1 MKHLHVIKQVKVIIL
16 SWFVCLCIL
25 TYVSYSMC
33 HGVSQRLWSSRV
45 SKSFTWQHS
54 AQLQTQENIR
64 KIEIFYVAGKTEL
77 IITITNVCCLHLWVY
92 VFISVLVYLCFCPMK
107 IEFQTFGE
115 RTALQSENILDHP
128 QVFVSPKCITFSFA
142 PIFKV
147 GYTETTKRC
156 VFNVAADAL
165 WEMLIRFVRLH
176 LSCWH
181 CQCSLNSFCH

>member
-1 MKHLHVIKQVKVIIL
+1 MFHTPCVM
-16 SWFVCLCIL
+16 
-25 TYVSYSMC
+25 VSANAS
-33 HGVSQRLWSSRV
+33 GVPECRRV
-45 SKSFTWQHS
+45 SLGNI
-54 AQLQTQENIR
+54 QLNFKNIR

-92 VFISVLVYLCFCPMK
+92 VFISVLVYLCFCPTK
-107 IEFQTFGE
+107 TEFQTFGE

-147 GYTETTKRC
+147 GYTETTKWC

>member
-1 MKHLHVIKQVKVIIL
+1 MFHTPCVMVLANA
-16 SWFVCLCIL
+16 S
-25 TYVSYSMC
+25 
-33 HGVSQRLWSSRV
+33 GVPECRRV
-45 SKSFTWQHS
+45 SLGNI
-54 AQLQTQENIR
+54 QLNFKNIR

-147 GYTETTKRC
+147 GYTETTKWC

>member
-1 MKHLHVIKQVKVIIL
+1 MYSHICFILHV
-16 SWFVCLCIL
+16 SWCRPTPLEFQSVEEFHLA
-25 TYVSYSMC
+25 TF
-33 HGVSQRLWSSRV
+33 SST
-45 SKSFTWQHS
+45 SNS
-54 AQLQTQENIR
+54 R
-64 KIEIFYVAGKTEL
+64 KYQKEIFYVAGKTEL

-92 VFISVLVYLCFCPMK
+92 VFISVLVYLCFCPTK

-147 GYTETTKRC
+147 GYTETTRRC

-181 CQCSLNSFCH
+181 CQCPLNSFYH

>member
-1 MKHLHVIKQVKVIIL
+1 MFHTPCVM
-16 SWFVCLCIL
+16 
-25 TYVSYSMC
+25 VSANAS
-33 HGVSQRLWSSRV
+33 GVPECRRV
-45 SKSFTWQHS
+45 SLGNI
-54 AQLQTQENIR
+54 QLNFKNIR

>member
-1 MKHLHVIKQVKVIIL
+1 MFHTPCVM
-16 SWFVCLCIL
+16 
-25 TYVSYSMC
+25 VSANAS
-33 HGVSQRLWSSRV
+33 GVPECRRV
-45 SKSFTWQHS
+45 SLGNI
-54 AQLQTQENIR
+54 QLNFKNIR

-92 VFISVLVYLCFCPMK
+92 VFISVLVYLCFCPTK

>member
-1 MKHLHVIKQVKVIIL
+1 MFHTPCVM
-16 SWFVCLCIL
+16 
-25 TYVSYSMC
+25 VSANAS
-33 HGVSQRLWSSRV
+33 GVPECRRV
-45 SKSFTWQHS
+45 SLGNI
-54 AQLQTQENIR
+54 QLNFKNIR

-181 CQCSLNSFCH
+181 CQCSLNSFYH

>member
-1 MKHLHVIKQVKVIIL
+1 MFHTPCVM
-16 SWFVCLCIL
+16 
-25 TYVSYSMC
+25 VSANAS
-33 HGVSQRLWSSRV
+33 GVPECRRV
-45 SKSFTWQHS
+45 SLGNI
-54 AQLQTQENIR
+54 QLNFKNIR

-147 GYTETTKRC
+147 GYTETTKWC